1 MDKLLLAATYYKLFL
16 LNRDFHLLA
25 GDSKRNT
32 LELNIVFNCILNIL
46 NKFSN
51 NV

>member
-25 GDSKRNT
+25 GDSNRNT
-32 LELNIVFNCILNIL
+32 LHFLGISLFAQTKKMFEH
-46 NKFSN
+46 
-51 NV
+51 